1 MDKLDNKSNKR
12 IEEKIE
18 GKIWQKK
25 RGFKEKDMRKKNG
38 KVQKKK
44 GKYKRKY

>member
-12 IEEKIE
+12 IKEKIE
-18 GKIWQKK
+18 GKIRKKK